1 MTGGVMK
8 KQRGVSL
15 SGLLMVSVVLIFVLL
30 LGFKLFAPYTE
41 FFALQKVFRSLV
53 VTPEVRNGTR
63 REALAAWAPYAQ
75 IERISSISGDDIEIT
90 KDGNN
95 VTISAAY
102 QAKIPLF
109 KNFTL
114 LIDFNPSATSSGP

>member
-1 MTGGVMK
+1 MK

-30 LGFKLFAPYTE
+30 LGFKLFRPYTE
-41 FFALQKVFRSLV
+41 FFALQKIFRTLAIK
-53 VTPEVRNGTR
+53 PEVRNGTR
-63 REALAAWAPYAQ
+63 REVLAAWSGYAQ
-75 IERISSISGDDIEIT
+75 IEGISSISGDDLEIT

-102 QAKIPLF
+102 QARVPLF

-114 LIDFNPSATSSGP
+114 LIDFNPTSTSSGP

>member
-1 MTGGVMK
+1 MK

-15 SGLLMVSVVLIFVLL
+15 SGLLMVSVVLIFILL
-30 LGFKLFAPYTE
+30 LGFKLFKPYTE
-41 FFALQKVFRSLV
+41 FFALQKVFRTLV
-53 VTPEVRNGTR
+53 VKPEIRTGTR
-63 REALAAWAPYAQ
+63 REAMAAWAPYAQ
-75 IERISSISGDDIEIT
+75 IEGVSAISGDDIEIT
-90 KDGNN
+90 KDGNS

-102 QAKIPLF
+102 QAKVPLF